1 MDSKLI
7 ISELL
12 TPEQCYGRVTSADY
26 ALSESFSDVRRAEFL
41 SWRALLSEHM
51 GRVVEIEYD
60 NIGAP
65 RVVGGDVHIGVS
77 HTTNRVAV
85 VVSNTPCA
93 VDIEHCDRDLQR
105 ISARFLTVQERQLAV
120 DNPTLVAIWCSREC
134 YYKLRHDKSLSLLT
148 DISVSEI
155 DMAAGSVIVTDSRGG
170 QVTMKIL
177 EQNGYIV
184 VYSV

>member
-1 MDSKLI
+1 M
-7 ISELL
+7 
-12 TPEQCYGRVTSADY
+12 
-26 ALSESFSDVRRAEFL
+26 
-41 SWRALLSEHM
+41 
-51 GRVVEIEYD
+51 
-60 NIGAP
+60 
-65 RVVGGDVHIGVS
+65 
-77 HTTNRVAV
+77 
-85 VVSNTPCA
+85 
-93 VDIEHCDRDLQR
+93 
-105 ISARFLTVQERQLAV
+105 AV

-155 DMAAGSVIVTDSRGG
+155 DMAAGSVTVTDSRGG